1 MICLAVSSQ
10 YRRVTDRWT
19 DRQTDGQTDI
29 LRQHSP
35 RYAYA
40 SRCKKTTEVSAEHVV
55 QNVLQAFS
63 VNEVETT
70 NLQLYRV

>member
-1 MICLAVSSQ
+1 MHTHRAV
-10 YRRVTDRWT
+10 
-19 DRQTDGQTDI
+19 
-29 LRQHSP
+29 
-35 RYAYA
+35 
-40 SRCKKTTEVSAEHVV
+40 KKTTEVSAEHVV